1 MLEATM
7 QRAALALITVMLVSL
22 ATWGVGATSTAETPH
37 LRSLHPKAEKYRV
50 SRKGTS
56 MQAGA
61 ARTYVKAPVEVTR
74 SSVTDYAHYAQ
85 MIPRF
90 EQARIV
96 ARHGD
101 KTDVY
106 LRVPILKGAAT
117 IWAVLRFEPPRAIGN
132 GDYVV
137 TARMLSGNVKRFDAT
152 YRIWK
157 IDEVSSQ
164 LHLEMLIEPKFPAPK
179 SIVADQ
185 VAGACKNA
193 VSHLRADAEKRGG
206 KS

>member
-1 MLEATM
+1 MLEAMM
-7 QRAALALITVMLVSL
+7 QRAALALVTAILVSL
-22 ATWGVGATSTAETPH
+22 ATSGVAATPTAETPR
-37 LRSLHPKAEKYRV
+37 LKGLHPKAEKYRV
-50 SRKGTS
+50 AHKGTS

-61 ARTYVKAPVEVTR
+61 ARTYVTAPVEVTR
-74 SSVTDYAHYAQ
+74 NSVTDYAHYAQ

-96 ARHGD
+96 GRHGD

-117 IWAVLRFEPPRAIGN
+117 IWAVLRFDPPREVGN
-132 GDYVV
+132 GDFVV
-137 TARMLSGNVKRFDAT
+137 TARMLSGNVKRFDAV
-152 YRIWK
+152 YRIRK
-157 IDEVSSQ
+157 IDGKSSQ
-164 LHLEMLIEPKFPAPK
+164 LHLEMLIEPKFPAPN

-185 VAGACKNA
+185 VAGACRNA
-193 VSHLRADAEKRGG
+193 VSHLRADAEKRSG

>member
-1 MLEATM
+1 MH
-7 QRAALALITVMLVSL
+7 RVALALFTAILVSL
-22 ATWGVGATSTAETPH
+22 ATPGVGATSTPETPR
-37 LRSLHPKAEKYRV
+37 LRNLHPKAEKYRV
-50 SRKGTS
+50 ARKDTS

-61 ARTYVKAPVEVTR
+61 ARTYVAAPVEATR
-74 SSVTDYAHYAQ
+74 HSVTDYAHYAQ

-96 ARHGD
+96 GRHGN

-117 IWAVLRFEPPRAIGN
+117 IWAVLRFEPPREVGN
-132 GDYVV
+132 GDVIV
-137 TARMLSGNVKRFDAT
+137 TAKMLSGNVKRFDAV

-157 IDEVSSQ
+157 IDEASSQ
-164 LHLEMLIEPKFPAPK
+164 LHLEMLIEPKFPAPN

-193 VSHLRADAEKRGG
+193 VSHLRADAEKRRS